1 MYVHV
6 ITCVYVYIFAVSIT
20 IKNVLRSAYLQ
31 KKKTS
36 KNKSKVRKI
45 VRVMNEMK
53 NVDHA
58 GVGVGVRGSA
68 LF

>member
-1 MYVHV
+1 MHV
-6 ITCVYVYIFAVSIT
+6 CTCNNMCVRVYFCCKYNN
-20 IKNVLRSAYLQ
+20 KNVLRTAYL

-36 KNKSKVRKI
+36 NNKSKVRKI

-58 GVGVGVRGSA
+58 GVGVEVRGSG

>member
-1 MYVHV
+1 M
-6 ITCVYVYIFAVSIT
+6 CVRVYFCCKYNN
-20 IKNVLRSAYLQ
+20 KNVLRTAYLQ

-58 GVGVGVRGSA
+58 GVGVEVRGSG